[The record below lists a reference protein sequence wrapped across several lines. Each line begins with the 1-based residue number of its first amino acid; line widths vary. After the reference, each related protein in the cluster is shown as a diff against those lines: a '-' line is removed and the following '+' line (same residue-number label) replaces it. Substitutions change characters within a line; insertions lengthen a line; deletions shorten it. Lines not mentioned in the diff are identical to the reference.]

1 MKRYLKQRFEAYKS
15 VMIGLICGF
24 IIITYLFERPDFK
37 SVMIA
42 IGIGLV
48 FGELIVYP
56 RWLRN
61 HRKKENL

>member
-1 MKRYLKQRFEAYKS
+1 MKKYLKQRFEAYKS
-15 VMIGLICGF
+15 VLIGLIFGF
-24 IIITYLFERPDFK
+24 IVITFLFEKPDFK
-37 SVMIA
+37 SAMIA

-61 HRKKENL
+61 QRKKENL